1 MIYSAGNS
9 LSFPFCVLL
18 LRSGVLFGGGS
29 ILTMTENGIGAGM
42 GARSKVFLLSSV
54 QLDVHGHELLSRR
67 LWITFP
73 CIDLGALAI

>member
-1 MIYSAGNS
+1 
-9 LSFPFCVLL
+9 
-18 LRSGVLFGGGS
+18 
-29 ILTMTENGIGAGM
+29 MTENGIGAGM